1 MDENE
6 IIYAP
11 TNAAVPIAVTLPDGK
26 RLKFLGPATGLEIAT
41 AIGPGLAKAAIA
53 IQFDGRSRDLAT
65 VIDRDAEVAII
76 TRDTPQGLEIL
87 RHDAA
92 HVMAEAVKE
101 LYPDTQVTFGPATET
116 GFYYDFARDEPF
128 TPEDLDRIETRM
140 HEIVKRD
147 EKIAREVWERD
158 AAIRYFR
165 DIGETYKAEYIGE
178 IPEDEEISLYR
189 QGDFLDLCVG
199 PHLPSTGHL
208 GQAFKLMNVAGAYWR
223 GDPKNAQ
230 LQRIYGTAWASRKEL
245 DQYLFQLE
253 EAERR
258 DHRRLGRELDLFH
271 IGEEA
276 VGSVF
281 WHPKG
286 WTVFRIIENYI
297 RMRLDA
303 AGYLEVKGPQLLDR
317 SLWEASGHWEKFHEN
332 MFIAESR
339 DAKVLALKPMNCPG
353 HVLIF
358 RSRLHSYRDLPLRL
372 AEFGSCHRNEPSGA
386 LHGIMR
392 VRAFTQ
398 DDAHIF
404 CTEDQVTAESI
415 AFCELLLSVYRDF
428 GFEDVAIK
436 FADRPPLRAGS
447 DEVWDRAE
455 AGLRDAVGA
464 AGLSYT
470 LNPGEGA
477 FYGPKLEFYL
487 RDALGRDWQCGTLQL
502 DFVMPDRLG
511 ATYVGEDGVRHVP
524 VMLHRA
530 IFGSL
535 ERFIGILIEH
545 YAGRFP
551 LWLAPVQVVVASIT
565 SEAAEYA
572 REVARESAAAGLR
585 ITVDARNEKINY
597 KVREH
602 SLAKT
607 PVMLV
612 VGQREAANRSVAL
625 RRLGGQ
631 EQEALALGE
640 AVARLKKEAAV
651 PSSSYPPLYG
661 SDGPYQPVRGDC
673 T

>member
-1 MDENE
+1 MSENK
-6 IIYAP
+6 
-11 TNAAVPIAVTLPDGK
+11 IAVTLPDGK
-26 RLKFLGPATGLEIAT
+26 RLEFAGPVGGGEIAA
-41 AIGPGLAKAAIA
+41 AIGRGLAKAAVA
-53 IQFDGRSRDLAT
+53 VRVDGQVRDLAT
-65 VIDRDAEVAII
+65 VIDHNASIAIV
-76 TRDTPQGLEIL
+76 TRDSPEGLEIL

-116 GFYYDFARDEPF
+116 GFYYDFARSEPF
-128 TPEDLDRIETRM
+128 TPEDLEKIEARM
-140 HEIVKRD
+140 REIVKRD
-147 EKIAREVWERD
+147 EKITREIWDRN
-158 AAIRYFR
+158 AAISYFR
-165 DIGETYKAEYIGE
+165 SIEETYKAEYIGE
-178 IPEDEEISLYR
+178 IPDGAGISLYR
-189 QGDFLDLCVG
+189 QGDFIDLCVG

-230 LQRIYGTAWASRKEL
+230 LQRISGTAWADQSEL
-245 DQYLFQLE
+245 DRYLFQLE

-258 DHRRLGRELDLFH
+258 DHRRIGRELDLFH

-286 WTVFRIIENYI
+286 WKLFRIIENYL
-297 RMRLDA
+297 RMRLDK

-317 SLWEASGHWEKFHEN
+317 SLWEASGHWEKFREN

-339 DAKVLALKPMNCPG
+339 DDKVLALKPMNCPG

-358 RSRLHSYRDLPLRL
+358 RNRLHSYRELPLRL

-415 AFCELLLSVYRDF
+415 AFCNLLLSVYRDF
-428 GFEDVAIK
+428 GFDDVAIK
-436 FADRPPLRAGS
+436 FADRPPVRAGS

-455 AGLRDAVGA
+455 AALRDAVQA
-464 AGLSYT
+464 AGLSYA

-477 FYGPKLEFYL
+477 FYGPKLEFVL

-502 DFVMPDRLG
+502 DFVLPERLD
-511 ATYVGEDGVRHVP
+511 ASYVGEDGARHRP
-524 VMLHRA
+524 AMLHRA

-535 ERFIGILIEH
+535 ERFIGVLIEH

-551 LWLAPVQVVVASIT
+551 LWLAPVQIVVASI
-565 SEAAEYA
+565 SAEAADYA
-572 REVARESAAAGLR
+572 AEVARECAEVGLR
-585 ITVDARNEKINY
+585 VELDSGNEKITY

-602 SLAKT
+602 SLAKV

-612 VGQREAANRSVAL
+612 VGRREAANRSVAL
-625 RRLGGQ
+625 RRLGGKDQ
-631 EQEALALGE
+631 EDLALGE
-640 AVARLKKEAAV
+640 AVARLKREAAV
-651 PSSSYPPLYG
+651 PSSS
-661 SDGPYQPVRGDC
+661 
-673 T
+673 

>member
-1 MDENE
+1 
-6 IIYAP
+6 
-11 TNAAVPIAVTLPDGK
+11 
-26 RLKFLGPATGLEIAT
+26 
-41 AIGPGLAKAAIA
+41 
-53 IQFDGRSRDLAT
+53 
-65 VIDRDAEVAII
+65 
-76 TRDTPQGLEIL
+76 
-87 RHDAA
+87 
-92 HVMAEAVKE
+92 
-101 LYPDTQVTFGPATET
+101 
-116 GFYYDFARDEPF
+116 
-128 TPEDLDRIETRM
+128 
-140 HEIVKRD
+140 
-147 EKIAREVWERD
+147 
-158 AAIRYFR
+158 
-165 DIGETYKAEYIGE
+165 
-178 IPEDEEISLYR
+178 
-189 QGDFLDLCVG
+189 
-199 PHLPSTGHL
+199 
-208 GQAFKLMNVAGAYWR
+208 
-223 GDPKNAQ
+223 
-230 LQRIYGTAWASRKEL
+230 
-245 DQYLFQLE
+245 
-253 EAERR
+253 
-258 DHRRLGRELDLFH
+258 
-271 IGEEA
+271 
-276 VGSVF
+276 
-281 WHPKG
+281 
-286 WTVFRIIENYI
+286 
-297 RMRLDA
+297 
-303 AGYLEVKGPQLLDR
+303 
-317 SLWEASGHWEKFHEN
+317 
-332 MFIAESR
+332 
-339 DAKVLALKPMNCPG
+339 
-353 HVLIF
+353 VLIF

-447 DEVWDRAE
+447 DEVWDHAE

-502 DFVMPDRLG
+502 DFVMPERLG
-511 ATYVGEDGVRHVP
+511 ASYVGEDGARHVP

-572 REVARESAAAGLR
+572 REVAREGAAAGLR
-585 ITVDARNEKINY
+585 VALDVGNEKINY

-612 VGQREAANRSVAL
+612 VGRREAANRSVAL

-631 EQEALALGE
+631 EQEALALDE

-651 PSSSYPPLYG
+651 PSSP
-661 SDGPYQPVRGDC
+661 
-673 T
+673 